1 MKGGET
7 MEVNNIT
14 AADSN
19 IQAPIKTLGK
29 EDFLRL
35 FTTQLRYQNPINP
48 MDSTEFTSQLAQFSS
63 LEQLFNIGSQLKDM
77 LLYQN
82 SIQNTLTANL
92 IGKEIKYEGDS
103 VYLKDTASISYTLT
117 SPASKVKITIYD
129 STGKIVREIE
139 LNNQTEGLQSYQWDG
154 RDSAGNKLPEGEY
167 KLKVEALDSSG
178 NAIEVST
185 LSSGIVTGMTFE
197 NNITYLIISDGTK
210 IQLSQVKEIRN
221 PTV

>member
-1 MKGGET
+1 

-14 AADSN
+14 PAAN
-19 IQAPIKTLGK
+19 NNTQTPLKTLGK

-82 SIQNTLTANL
+82 SLQNTLTVNL
-92 IGKEIKYEGDS
+92 IGKEIQYEGDS
-103 VYLKDTASISYTLT
+103 VYLKNTASISYTLP
-117 SPASKVKITIYD
+117 SPASKIKITIYD
-129 STGKIVREIE
+129 STGKTVREIE
-139 LNNQTEGLQSYQWDG
+139 LNNQAEGLQSYQWDG
-154 RDSAGNKLPEGEY
+154 RDSAGNKLLDGEY
-167 KLKVEALDSSG
+167 KLKVEAFDSSG
-178 NAIEVST
+178 NPVEVST
-185 LSSGIVTGMTFE
+185 HSSGIVTGMTFE
-197 NNITYLIISDGTK
+197 NNITYLIINDSTK

>member
-1 MKGGET
+1 
-7 MEVNNIT
+7 MEVYNIT
-14 AADSN
+14 QAAEN
-19 IQAPIKTLGK
+19 NTQAPLKILGK

-63 LEQLFNIGSQLKDM
+63 LEQLFNIGSQLKDL

-82 SIQNTLTANL
+82 SLQNTLTANL

-103 VYLKDTASISYTLT
+103 LYLKDTANFNYTLK

-129 STGKIVREIE
+129 STGKTVREIE
-139 LNNQTEGLQSYQWDG
+139 LNSQAEGLQSYQWDG
-154 RDSAGNKLPEGEY
+154 RDSAGNRLPEGEY
-167 KLKVEALDSSG
+167 KLKVEAFDSSG
-178 NAIEVST
+178 NPVEAST

-210 IQLSQVKEIRN
+210 IQLGQVKEIRN

>member
-1 MKGGET
+1 

-14 AADSN
+14 PTTNSTA
-19 IQAPIKTLGK
+19 QAPLKTLGK

-63 LEQLFNIGSQLKDM
+63 LEQLFNIGSQLKDL

-82 SIQNTLTANL
+82 SLQNTLTANL

-103 VYLKDTASISYTLT
+103 VYLKDSASISYTLP

-129 STGKIVREIE
+129 STGKTVREIE
-139 LNNQTEGLQSYQWDG
+139 LNNQAEGLQSYQWDG
-154 RDSAGNKLPEGEY
+154 RDSGGNKLPDGEY
-167 KLKVEALDSSG
+167 KLKIEAFDSSG
-178 NAIEVST
+178 NPVEVST
-185 LSSGIVTGMTFE
+185 LSSGTVTGMTFE
-197 NNITYLIISDGTK
+197 NNVTYLVIGDGTK
-210 IQLSQVKEIRN
+210 IQLSQVREIRN
-221 PTV
+221 PVVAN